1 MGKLRHFLSQAE
13 MSDRRAKE
21 LCYYCDEK
29 FTPEHQLKHIKTQL
43 FDMDV
48 EEELIRRKSGKK
60 VVVKTRI

>member
-1 MGKLRHFLSQAE
+1 

-60 VVVKTRI
+60 VVVKTRR